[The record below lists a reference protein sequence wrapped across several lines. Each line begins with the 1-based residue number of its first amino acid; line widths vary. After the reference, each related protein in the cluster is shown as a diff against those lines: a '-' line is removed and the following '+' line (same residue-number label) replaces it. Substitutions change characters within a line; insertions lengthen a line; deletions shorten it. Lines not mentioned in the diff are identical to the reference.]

1 MIEFTHVSKDF
12 GSGEKMVRAVR
23 DVSLTIQ
30 DGEIFG
36 IIGFSGAGKSTLV
49 RCINLLERP
58 TNGTVVV
65 DGKEMTAL
73 SPKELRLARRK
84 IGMIFQHFNLMPSRT
99 VFGNVAYP
107 LQGQG
112 LSKQAIQNKVRKL
125 LKLVDIADKETA
137 YPSQLSGGQKQRV
150 AIARALVNDPD
161 LVLLDLTLPVK
172 DGQHICHE
180 VRRES
185 EVPIIVLTSR
195 TTEID
200 EVMAMTLGADDFVP
214 KPYSARVLVAR
225 INALLRRTAAAG
237 ERSTLVHKG
246 LELDLARSMVT
257 NTQTGTSTEL
267 TKNELRILSL
277 LLSRAGK
284 IVSRS
289 AIMQDLWDSDAFVDD
304 NTLTVNINRLRTTLE
319 KIGIKGYLTTHR
331 GQGYS
336 V

>member
-1 MIEFTHVSKDF
+1 MIILGRGLKNHFGPRHRCECEADKTPPLANSSVILAPRAVHTCSFAAIMGQDNQEGGAESMALIYIVEDDEPIRRELIDILARAGFEIEACESFEHVS
-12 GSGEKMVRAVR
+12 R
-23 DVSLTIQ
+23 DI
-30 DGEIFG
+30 
-36 IIGFSGAGKSTLV
+36 
-49 RCINLLERP
+49 
-58 TNGTVVV
+58 
-65 DGKEMTAL
+65 
-73 SPKELRLARRK
+73 LA
-84 IGMIFQHFNLMPSRT
+84 
-99 VFGNVAYP
+99 A
-107 LQGQG
+107 
-112 LSKQAIQNKVRKL
+112 A
-125 LKLVDIADKETA
+125 
-137 YPSQLSGGQKQRV
+137 
-150 AIARALVNDPD
+150 PD

-200 EVMAMTLGADDFVP
+200 EVMAMTLGADDFVS

>member
-1 MIEFTHVSKDF
+1 MSMTGAIVNALAIVAGGAVGLLFQRGIPERVSKTVMI
-12 GSGEKMVRAVR
+12 GLGLCV
-23 DVSLTIQ
+23 LYI
-30 DGEIFG
+30 G
-36 IIGFSGAGKSTLV
+36 ISGAFACQSIL
-49 RCINLLERP
+49 
-58 TNGTVVV
+58 
-65 DGKEMTAL
+65 
-73 SPKELRLARRK
+73 
-84 IGMIFQHFNLMPSRT
+84 
-99 VFGNVAYP
+99 
-107 LQGQG
+107 
-112 LSKQAIQNKVRKL
+112 
-125 LKLVDIADKETA
+125 
-137 YPSQLSGGQKQRV
+137 
-150 AIARALVNDPD
+150 
-161 LVLLDLTLPVK
+161 
-172 DGQHICHE
+172 
-180 VRRES
+180 
-185 EVPIIVLTSR
+185 IV
-195 TTEID
+195 I
-200 EVMAMTLGADDFVP
+200 VAMTLGADDFVP

>member
-1 MIEFTHVSKDF
+1 MALIYIVEDDEPIRRELADILARAGFEVEACESFEHVS
-12 GSGEKMVRAVR
+12 R
-23 DVSLTIQ
+23 DI
-30 DGEIFG
+30 
-36 IIGFSGAGKSTLV
+36 
-49 RCINLLERP
+49 
-58 TNGTVVV
+58 
-65 DGKEMTAL
+65 
-73 SPKELRLARRK
+73 LA
-84 IGMIFQHFNLMPSRT
+84 
-99 VFGNVAYP
+99 A
-107 LQGQG
+107 
-112 LSKQAIQNKVRKL
+112 A
-125 LKLVDIADKETA
+125 
-137 YPSQLSGGQKQRV
+137 
-150 AIARALVNDPD
+150 PD

-185 EVPIIVLTSR
+185 EVPIIV
-195 TTEID
+195 
-200 EVMAMTLGADDFVP
+200 FVP

>member
-1 MIEFTHVSKDF
+1 MALIYIVEDDEPIRRELADILARAGFEVEACESFEHVS
-12 GSGEKMVRAVR
+12 R
-23 DVSLTIQ
+23 DI
-30 DGEIFG
+30 
-36 IIGFSGAGKSTLV
+36 
-49 RCINLLERP
+49 
-58 TNGTVVV
+58 
-65 DGKEMTAL
+65 
-73 SPKELRLARRK
+73 LA
-84 IGMIFQHFNLMPSRT
+84 
-99 VFGNVAYP
+99 A
-107 LQGQG
+107 
-112 LSKQAIQNKVRKL
+112 A
-125 LKLVDIADKETA
+125 
-137 YPSQLSGGQKQRV
+137 
-150 AIARALVNDPD
+150 PD

-180 VRRES
+180 VRHES

-195 TTEID
+195 ATEID

-246 LELDLARSMVT
+246 LELDLARSMAI
-257 NTQTGTSTEL
+257 NMQTGISTEL

-319 KIGIKGYLTTHR
+319 KIGIKGYLT
-331 GQGYS
+331 
-336 V
+336 

>member
-1 MIEFTHVSKDF
+1 MALIYVVEDDEPIRRELIDILARAGFEIEACESFEHVS
-12 GSGEKMVRAVR
+12 R
-23 DVSLTIQ
+23 DI
-30 DGEIFG
+30 
-36 IIGFSGAGKSTLV
+36 
-49 RCINLLERP
+49 
-58 TNGTVVV
+58 
-65 DGKEMTAL
+65 
-73 SPKELRLARRK
+73 LA
-84 IGMIFQHFNLMPSRT
+84 
-99 VFGNVAYP
+99 A
-107 LQGQG
+107 
-112 LSKQAIQNKVRKL
+112 A
-125 LKLVDIADKETA
+125 
-137 YPSQLSGGQKQRV
+137 
-150 AIARALVNDPD
+150 PD
-161 LVLLDLTLPVK
+161 LVLLDLTRPVK

-237 ERSTLVHKG
+237 TLVHKG

-257 NTQTGTSTEL
+257 NTLTGTSTEL

>member
-1 MIEFTHVSKDF
+1 MALIYIVEDDEPIRRELADILARAGFEVEACESFEHVS
-12 GSGEKMVRAVR
+12 R
-23 DVSLTIQ
+23 DI
-30 DGEIFG
+30 
-36 IIGFSGAGKSTLV
+36 
-49 RCINLLERP
+49 
-58 TNGTVVV
+58 
-65 DGKEMTAL
+65 
-73 SPKELRLARRK
+73 LAAA
-84 IGMIFQHFNLMPSRT
+84 P
-99 VFGNVAYP
+99 
-107 LQGQG
+107 
-112 LSKQAIQNKVRKL
+112 
-125 LKLVDIADKETA
+125 
-137 YPSQLSGGQKQRV
+137 
-150 AIARALVNDPD
+150 
-161 LVLLDLTLPVK
+161 DLTLPVK

-257 NTQTGTSTEL
+257 NTATGDSTEL

-277 LLSRAGK
+277 LLGRAGK
-284 IVSRS
+284 IVSRP

>member
-1 MIEFTHVSKDF
+1 MSMTGAIVNALAIVAGGAVGLLFQRGIPERVSKTVMI
-12 GSGEKMVRAVR
+12 GLGLCV
-23 DVSLTIQ
+23 LYI
-30 DGEIFG
+30 G
-36 IIGFSGAGKSTLV
+36 ISGAFACQSIL
-49 RCINLLERP
+49 
-58 TNGTVVV
+58 
-65 DGKEMTAL
+65 
-73 SPKELRLARRK
+73 
-84 IGMIFQHFNLMPSRT
+84 
-99 VFGNVAYP
+99 
-107 LQGQG
+107 
-112 LSKQAIQNKVRKL
+112 
-125 LKLVDIADKETA
+125 
-137 YPSQLSGGQKQRV
+137 
-150 AIARALVNDPD
+150 
-161 LVLLDLTLPVK
+161 
-172 DGQHICHE
+172 
-180 VRRES
+180 
-185 EVPIIVLTSR
+185 IV
-195 TTEID
+195 I
-200 EVMAMTLGADDFVP
+200 VAMTLGADDFVP

-289 AIMQDLWDSDAFVDD
+289 AIMQNLWDSDAFVDD